1 MQVPPDFADRQVAII
16 GLGYVGLTLA
26 VCMAEVGF
34 RVYGV
39 EKSAHVRACLAAGH
53 AHFREATLD
62 QRLKRQLDSERITV
76 YADVSQIPRGA
87 TVYIITVGTP
97 LQPDCNKV
105 SLSAIEE
112 VADGVA
118 ARLSAGDL
126 VVLRSTV
133 RVGVCRNVVK
143 PRLDRFGL
151 AYALAFCP
159 ERTLEGKALSELRSL
174 PQVIGGINEEAT
186 LRASVL
192 FSFLTPT
199 VVRVSSIE
207 TAEMIKLVNNT
218 QRDLMF
224 AFANEVAET
233 CDALGVSAIEVIRAG
248 NIGYP
253 RASMSKPG
261 PVGGPCLGKDP
272 YILAESVEIDSCS
285 PKLALLGR
293 QINETLPERIVDHL
307 TQRLSDT
314 APLAQNPKIS
324 LLGLAFKGRPETSDL
339 RGTPAIPLIAALRK
353 TFPLAQIWGHD
364 PAVPPEDIAAL
375 GIEVAAHAGQAFAD
389 ATIVI
394 FQNNNPSFEQLPL
407 ADLSETMAPNAI
419 IYDCWTQF
427 EPSQIG
433 LRPDVRY
440 GGLGSCLL
448 FDQARDDWNGAG
460 ARPELSAPPSTLDGR
475 RNNLGRGAG
484 MALD

>member
-1 MQVPPDFADRQVAII
+1 MQVPPDFADRHVAII

-26 VCMAEVGF
+26 VCMAELGF
-34 RVYGV
+34 GVYGV
-39 EKSAHVRACLAAGH
+39 EKSAHIRGCLAEGH

-62 QRLKRQLDSERITV
+62 QRLKRQLDTEKITV
-76 YADVSQIPRGA
+76 YADVSQVPRNTA
-87 TVYIITVGTP
+87 VYIITVGTP
-97 LQPDCNKV
+97 LQPGTKKV
-105 SLSAIEE
+105 SLTAIEE

-118 ARLSAGDL
+118 ARLGAGNL

-133 RVGVCRNVVK
+133 RVGVSRKTVK
-143 PRLDRFGL
+143 SRLDRSGFP
-151 AYALAFCP
+151 YDLAFCP

-174 PQVIGGINEEAT
+174 PQVIGGIDEAAT

-233 CDALGVSAIEVIRAG
+233 CDALGVSAIEVIDAG
-248 NIGYP
+248 NVGYP

-272 YILAESVEIDSCS
+272 YILAESVETGSCS

-293 QINETLPERIVDHL
+293 RVNETLPERIVDHL
-307 TQRLSDT
+307 VQRLSGATPIDRR
-314 APLAQNPKIS
+314 LKIS

-339 RGTPAIPLIAALRK
+339 RGTPAIPVIAALRK
-353 TFPLAQIWGHD
+353 AFPLAQIWGHD
-364 PAVPPEDIAAL
+364 PAVPEEDIAAL
-375 GIEVAAHAGQAFAD
+375 GIEVAVHVKQAFANT
-389 ATIVI
+389 AIVI
-394 FQNNNPSFEQLPL
+394 FQNNNSGFEQLPL
-407 ADLSETMAPNAI
+407 AELSEMMAPHAI

-427 EPSQIG
+427 EPSQIA
-433 LRPDVRY
+433 LRSDVQY
-440 GGLGSCLL
+440 GGLGSGLL
-448 FDQARDDWNGAG
+448 FTQSHD
-460 ARPELSAPPSTLDGR
+460 S
-475 RNNLGRGAG
+475 
-484 MALD
+484 